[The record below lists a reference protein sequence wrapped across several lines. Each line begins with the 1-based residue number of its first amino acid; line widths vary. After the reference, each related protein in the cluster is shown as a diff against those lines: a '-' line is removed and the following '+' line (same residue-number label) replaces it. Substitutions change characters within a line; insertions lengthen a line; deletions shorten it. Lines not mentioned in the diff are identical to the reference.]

1 MENLIQNAMLY
12 TPQGGKVTVSI
23 KPEEDRLLVQVSD
36 TGRGIAEEDLPF
48 IFDRYFRVDDGEP
61 GATTGSGLGLA
72 IAKRIVDLH
81 GGKIWIEDNPKGGS
95 IFCVSLPKDG
105 TSVKGNKD
113 PK

>member
-72 IAKRIVDLH
+72 IAKRIVELH
-81 GGKIWIEDNPKGGS
+81 GQTLEVASEVNKGS
-95 IFCVSLPKDG
+95 TFTFSLPLSSPESHECK
-105 TSVKGNKD
+105 V
-113 PK
+113 